1 MVQAPPWWTMSPN
14 SAGLL
19 FQRTLTSL
27 FGLRR
32 VIARNGNR
40 TRSSPPYLHRAKPSS
55 RRAGDRPGSAGQ
67 IHDGAQQDV
76 TIRGSLCT
84 RPDSTE

>member
-32 VIARNGNR
+32 AIARNGTR
-40 TRSSPPYLHRAKPSS
+40 TRRLPTIPPPRQPSS
-55 RRAGDRPGSAGQ
+55 RRASDRTGSAGQ
-67 IHDGAQQDV
+67 IHDGAPQACDD
-76 TIRGSLCT
+76 RGQSLHQAG
-84 RPDSTE
+84 